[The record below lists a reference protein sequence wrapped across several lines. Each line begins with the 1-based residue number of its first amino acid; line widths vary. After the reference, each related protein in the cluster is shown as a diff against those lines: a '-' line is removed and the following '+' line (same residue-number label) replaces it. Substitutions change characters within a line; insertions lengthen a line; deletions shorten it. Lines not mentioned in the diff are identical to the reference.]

1 MRDFKEY
8 PLSKTGVSALKRICY
23 EINGNPKNSME
34 VLENTVIMIEHRI
47 MELQEM
53 KAKNTLSDNDVLL
66 LNILLVMKKELDMIW
81 NAAYRAFEDADEI
94 FGSLEDAYFA
104 ESIRESAF
112 EDYLDDLGELKTVGG
127 KTA

>member
-1 MRDFKEY
+1 MRDFKVY
-8 PLSKTGVSALKRICY
+8 PLSKPCVSVLKDICY

-34 VLENTVIMIEHRI
+34 QLENTVIMTEHRI
-47 MELQEM
+47 MKLQEM
-53 KAKNTLSDNDVLL
+53 KDQNTLSENDLMLL
-66 LNILLVMKKELDMIW
+66 DILLVMKGELDMIW

-112 EDYLDDLGELKTVGG
+112 EDYLDDLGELKTVGV